1 MHSEAEE
8 VRRLP
13 PSCSSS
19 SGCSSLTPSR
29 PASQVSVYNDLE
41 KRGLASESKLLRD
54 EHEELEKQLYSVDW
68 TKVRPFLLPPAH
80 PTRSGAN
87 AALPR
92 TQVDSP
98 EFAPKFEKAI
108 RMFIQH
114 SDREEDEILRDLA
127 AKLSPEDN
135 DRLAKDFLAVRP
147 SLSSSCSRLEEPCL
161 TPRSPPRRAE
171 AQGRPDAPAP
181 GRAPVGRRSAED
193 ARHGDQAAR
202 QDPRDAHGPL
212 VRRPQVRAR
221 AHGRHA
227 HQDRPVAPLVSGRV
241 GLGPAPRPAS
251 RRRAS
256 RCLSLSPSLYRAL
269 ALQLD
274 DDVR

>member
-1 MHSEAEE
+1 VHSEAEE

-13 PSCSSS
+13 PCCSSS
-19 SGCSSLTPSR
+19 SRCPSLTPSR

-41 KRGLASESKLLRD
+41 KRDLASESKLLRD

-68 TKVRPFLLPPAH
+68 TKVRPFLLPSARPS
-80 PTRSGAN
+80 RSGAN

-108 RMFIQH
+108 SMFIQH

-147 SLSSSCSRLEEPCL
+147 SLSSSRSRLDEPCL
-161 TPRSPPRRAE
+161 TPRFSPVEQKRKVVPTRPHPAAPQSGGVLQKTLGMATKPHDKILE
-171 AQGRPDAPAP
+171 MLTGRSFADLKY
-181 GRAPVGRRSAED
+181 E
-193 ARHGDQAAR
+193 
-202 QDPRDAHGPL
+202 
-212 VRRPQVRAR
+212 
-221 AHGRHA
+221 HGRTGVTPIKID
-227 HQDRPVAPLVSGRV
+227 QSL
-241 GLGPAPRPAS
+241 
-251 RRRAS
+251 
-256 RCLSLSPSLYRAL
+256 LS
-269 ALQLD
+269 
-274 DDVR
+274 